1 MIIKFS
7 PFSPIDPAETLT
19 VSKRADVLTING
31 ERFDFRPLPDGATLP
46 AAAINCEWI
55 GHDVKRVDGELII
68 TFRLPV
74 GQEASQAS
82 CFPADIFNP
91 PDGNVSIPQ

>member
-7 PFSPIDPAETLT
+7 PSVVINPEETLT
-19 VSKRADVLTING
+19 IKKRGDVLTVNG

-46 AAAINCEWI
+46 AAAIDCDYIEQ
-55 GHDVKRVDGELII
+55 DVQRVDGDLII

-74 GQEASQAS
+74 APDASAAA
-82 CFPADIFNP
+82 CFPRDIINP

>member
-7 PFSPIDPAETLT
+7 PSAAIDPDEKLT
-19 VSKRADVLTING
+19 ISKRSDVLTVNG

-46 AAAINCEWI
+46 ASAIDCDYIEQ
-55 GHDVKRVDGELII
+55 DVRRVDGELII

-74 GQEASQAS
+74 TPDASPAA
-82 CFPADIFNP
+82 CFPRDLINP
-91 PDGNVSIPQ
+91 ADGNVSIPE

>member
-7 PFSPIDPAETLT
+7 PSVAIDADEKLT
-19 VSKRADVLTING
+19 ISKRSDVLTVNG

-46 AAAINCEWI
+46 AYAISCAYIEE
-55 GHDVKRVDGELII
+55 DVRRIDGELII

-74 GQEASQAS
+74 AFDASPAA
-82 CFPADIFNP
+82 CFPVDIVNP